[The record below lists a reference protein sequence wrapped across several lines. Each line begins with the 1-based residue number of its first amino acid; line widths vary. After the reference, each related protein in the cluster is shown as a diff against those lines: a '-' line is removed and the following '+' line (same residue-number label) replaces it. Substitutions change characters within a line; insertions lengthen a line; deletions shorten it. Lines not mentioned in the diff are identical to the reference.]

1 MDYGKNISFDT
12 FVNLRNCRADHYP
25 LIFNTLTPW
34 LKPANFG
41 GTIVCTNDY
50 EAVKALGVLQKCGCR
65 VPTDFAVTGFGGMH
79 FSTMTD
85 PELTTVMTDS
95 RELGAVSANMLF
107 DIINGTPGPRQ
118 LLLEPGYLKRKS
130 A

>member
-1 MDYGKNISFDT
+1 
-12 FVNLRNCRADHYP
+12 
-25 LIFNTLTPW
+25 
-34 LKPANFG
+34 
-41 GTIVCTNDY
+41 
-50 EAVKALGVLQKCGCR
+50 
-65 VPTDFAVTGFGGMH
+65 
-79 FSTMTD
+79 MTD

>member
-1 MDYGKNISFDT
+1 M
-12 FVNLRNCRADHYP
+12 
-25 LIFNTLTPW
+25 
-34 LKPANFG
+34 
-41 GTIVCTNDY
+41 
-50 EAVKALGVLQKCGCR
+50 
-65 VPTDFAVTGFGGMH
+65 TGFGGMH